1 MSVESAGVSLWQDQ
15 APTLYCSCKCPGIS
29 PFDLLTMIQ
38 LRFVPG
44 AVTVAATGTQV
55 RFIGDLDGTKRSGGE
70 LSRC

>member
-1 MSVESAGVSLWQDQ
+1 
-15 APTLYCSCKCPGIS
+15 
-29 PFDLLTMIQ
+29 MIQ